1 MMQAFLGIAVLCALM
16 WALSTAR
23 KSVAWRTI
31 LGALGLQFVMAL
43 LVLKV
48 PFIHAAFRRVAEV
61 FVQVIGYTWNGTDFL
76 LGRFADGQVGPDL
89 ENFAFRILATIVFFS
104 ALSALLHHMGILSI
118 FIRGFAWIMRHTL
131 RLTGRESLSV
141 AGNVFLGQ
149 TESPLLIRPYLEKM
163 TRSELM
169 LVMTGGMA
177 TIAGS
182 VFAAYVGILGGSD
195 PEAQA
200 YFATHLLTASLISA
214 PASVAAAKLL
224 VPETEPQVAG
234 DAEIVP
240 STASN
245 FLEAIT
251 AGTRD
256 GLSLAANVG
265 VMLLVFTAFVYM
277 FNDLLGWIGGW
288 SGANAAIAANT
299 SFDALSMEFIL
310 GFLGAPIAWL
320 VGVASEDIMLVGRL
334 LGEKTVINEFYAY
347 ETLGKLKADMSER
360 SVLIAT
366 YVLCGF
372 ANFASIGIQVG
383 GIGVLAPSRRG
394 ELAQLGFRALLGGTV
409 ACLLTACVIAILHP

>member
-1 MMQAFLGIAVLCALM
+1 MRAILGILVFTALM
-16 WALSTAR
+16 WLFSTAR

-31 LGALGLQFVMAL
+31 IGALALQFAMAI

-48 PFIHAAFRRVAEV
+48 PFINAVFRWIAET
-61 FVQVIGYTWNGTDFL
+61 FVQVIGYTWKGTDFL
-76 LGRFADGQVGPDL
+76 LGRFSDGQVGPYL

-104 ALSALLHHMGILSI
+104 ALSALLHHLGILSF
-118 FIRGFAWIMRHTL
+118 FIRGFAWVMRHTL

-149 TESPLLIRPYLEKM
+149 TESPLLIRPYLDRM
-163 TRSELM
+163 SRSELM

-182 VFAAYVGILGGSD
+182 VFAAYVGILGGTD
-195 PEAQA
+195 PETQA

-234 DAEIVP
+234 DAKIVK
-240 STASN
+240 SSASN

-251 AGTRD
+251 NGTRD

-277 FNDLLGWIGGW
+277 FNDLLGWVGGW
-288 SGANAAIAANT
+288 SGINAVLAANT
-299 SFDALSMEFIL
+299 SFETLSMECIL
-310 GFLGAPIAWL
+310 GYIGAPIAWL
-320 VGVASEDIMLVGRL
+320 VGVSSEDIVVVGQL

-347 ETLGKLKADMSER
+347 ETLGKLKGGMSDR
-360 SVLIAT
+360 SVLIST
-366 YVLCGF
+366 YILCGF

-394 ELAQLGFRALLGGTV
+394 ELAQLGFRALIAGTA
-409 ACLLTACVIAILHP
+409 ACLLTACVISIMHP